1 MSRGWVAWVLAV
13 AAIGAGHASYGWPGV
28 ALAVTVIVFW
38 LLLDFSRALRAMR
51 RAATAPKGSV
61 PSAVMLAARLRPG
74 MTMVDVL
81 PLAGSLGEP
90 VGGAATQSYRW
101 TDAGGSAVV
110 ATFGGGRLQSASL
123 ERPGAN
129 EGADGGADHRAAS
142 AGPGSADS

>member
-1 MSRGWVAWVLAV
+1 MSRGWIAWVLAA
-13 AAIGAGHASYGWPGV
+13 AAIGAGHVSYGWPGV
-28 ALAVTVIVFW
+28 ALAGTVIVFW
-38 LLLDFSRALRAMR
+38 LLLDFSRAMRAMR

-90 VGGAATQSYRW
+90 IGGDDDEERYRW

-110 ATFGGGRLQSASL
+110 VRFGGGRLRSCGLQ
-123 ERPGAN
+123 RPETN
-129 EGADGGADHRAAS
+129 EGPGE
-142 AGPGSADS
+142 GPSQVA

>member
-1 MSRGWVAWVLAV
+1 MSRGWIAWVLAV

-28 ALAVTVIVFW
+28 ALAGTVIVFW
-38 LLLDFSRALRAMR
+38 LLLDFSRAMRAMR

-90 VGGAATQSYRW
+90 VSGVAGEHYRW

-110 ATFGGGRLQSASL
+110 AIFGGARLQSWDL
-123 ERPGAN
+123 QRPETN
-129 EGADGGADHRAAS
+129 EGPDE
-142 AGPGSADS
+142 GPSRTA